1 MPIIAV
7 ISGKAKNFRA
17 ASLNPQVPNF
27 SLDSLWSAACMFFLL
42 FLLNLVGKSLKF
54 RVFLLER
61 DIRKFLLL
69 IFSMFLFLSCAAPFG
84 VYHKVKKNETLYS
97 IAQLYG
103 TSVDNLEKNNNIRD
117 AKKIMPGDY
126 IFVPGVAA
134 PLETGGKASVAH
146 SNAKKDEHKNVK
158 ASQQTKPAKKSS
170 AKAPSQSSAKTNS
183 ASKAKTSP
191 AKPGKFIWPAEGVVT
206 SKFGARWGKHHSGI
220 DIGCPEGTPI
230 YASAAVKFVF
240 VGEKSGYGLLVI
252 ISHSNGSSF
261 TIYAHNSKNL
271 VKENAAVKQ
280 GDKIALVG
288 QTGKA
293 TGPHLHFEI
302 RIESKAVDP
311 LLYLPK
317 TVP

>member
-1 MPIIAV
+1 
-7 ISGKAKNFRA
+7 
-17 ASLNPQVPNF
+17 
-27 SLDSLWSAACMFFLL
+27 
-42 FLLNLVGKSLKF
+42 
-54 RVFLLER
+54 LER
-61 DIRKFLLL
+61 DIKKLFLFIFSAFLL
-69 IFSMFLFLSCAAPFG
+69 FSCAAPFG
-84 VYHKVKKNETLYS
+84 VYHRVKKNETLYS
-97 IAQLYG
+97 IAKLYG
-103 TSVDNLEKNNNIRD
+103 TSVDNLEKNNNIPD

-134 PLETGGKASVAH
+134 PLETGEKAAVAP
-146 SNAKKDEHKNVK
+146 SNAKKDEHKDVK
-158 ASQQTKPAKKSS
+158 KVQPAVKSDKKPA
-170 AKAPSQSSAKTNS
+170 A
-183 ASKAKTSP
+183 KAKTAP
-191 AKPGKFIWPAEGVVT
+191 AKPGKFIWPVKGVVT
-206 SKFGARWGKHHSGI
+206 SKFGPRWGKHHSGI
-220 DIGCPEGTPI
+220 DIGCPEGTPV
-230 YASAAVKFVF
+230 YASAAGKVVF

-252 ISHSNGSSF
+252 ISHSDGSSF

-271 VKENAAVKQ
+271 VKENANVKQ

>member
-1 MPIIAV
+1 MGMDI
-7 ISGKAKNFRA
+7 NT
-17 ASLNPQVPNF
+17 L
-27 SLDSLWSAACMFFLL
+27 LL
-42 FLLNLVGKSLKF
+42 F
-54 RVFLLER
+54 
-61 DIRKFLLL
+61 
-69 IFSMFLFLSCAAPFG
+69 IFSAFLFLSCGAHFG

-103 TSVDNLEKNNNIRD
+103 TTVDNLEKNNNIPDVNR
-117 AKKIMPGDY
+117 ISVGDY

-134 PLETGGKASVAH
+134 PLDTNGKASAAP
-146 SNAKKDEHKNVK
+146 SNAKKEKPENVK
-158 ASQQTKPAKKSS
+158 KEPRKGNPATVPANKQTIK
-170 AKAPSQSSAKTNS
+170 Q
-183 ASKAKTSP
+183 
-191 AKPGKFIWPAEGVVT
+191 GQFIWPVKGVIT
-206 SKFGARWGKHHSGI
+206 SKFGDRWGKKHSGL

-230 YASAAVKFVF
+230 YASAAGNVVF

-252 ISHSNGSSF
+252 ISHSDGSSF

-271 VKENAAVKQ
+271 VKQNAKVKQ
-280 GDKIALVG
+280 GEKIALAG
-288 QTGKA
+288 KTGRA